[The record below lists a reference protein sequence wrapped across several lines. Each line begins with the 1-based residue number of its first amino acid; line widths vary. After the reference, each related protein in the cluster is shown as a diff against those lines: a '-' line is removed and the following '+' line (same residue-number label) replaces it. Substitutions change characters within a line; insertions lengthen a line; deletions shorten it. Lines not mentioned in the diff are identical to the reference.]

1 MKKLS
6 KVILCLF
13 VFLSFFLVACSNKNN
28 NILDNPDAINLSE
41 EDATEMFQTMY
52 GMTNLTNQRVIL
64 LDNTIYIEFFFS
76 KNATDSEIDSARSFA
91 LTTFVL
97 QKISPYGEIPY
108 MSLVDQSSKKINWV
122 NTICNIYKSSELIY
136 YEKYNGMKLEVSE
149 EYKK

>member
-13 VFLSFFLVACSNKNN
+13 VFLSVFLVACSNQNN

-52 GMTNLTNQRVIL
+52 GMTNLTDQRVIL

-76 KNATDSEIDSARSFA
+76 KNARESEIDSARSFA
-91 LTTFVL
+91 LTAFVL

-122 NTICNIYKSSELIY
+122 NTICNVYQRNELIY
-136 YEKYNGMKLEVSE
+136 YEKYNEMKLEVSE
-149 EYKK
+149 KY